1 MKTQDIALKEMDL
14 NIEHQLEKVD
24 YPIQFAYEFE
34 KGHVVCGILIPNV
47 FKKGEGK

>member
-1 MKTQDIALKEMDL
+1 MKTKEIPLKEMDL
-14 NIEHQLEKVD
+14 NIEHQLGEVD

-34 KGHVVCGILIPNV
+34 KGHVVCGILIPNI